1 MESVLTPPL
10 PFKFEENV
18 TNMAFGSLCE
28 SWEKWK
34 NGFQIY
40 VKACELNKKTE
51 EIQMNIFL
59 HVVGEQCRE
68 IIEQSTT
75 KCTTLAALI
84 GQVDNHFK
92 AKKNVTVERHRFFT
106 RQQGEHESIDQ
117 YVFELRKLAQSCEFG
132 NLNDGLIKDRLVCGI
147 VSAAIRERL
156 LREDDLTLN
165 KALEICRAAIVSKM
179 YSEDIKRE
187 CTSETKGNEVCAVA
201 NKEVYELNRSGAKVE
216 AKSSRGMSSGRGW
229 RGRGWAHGA
238 GRSGAPGAAGPAGA
252 QHRAPYAYRGG
263 RCGQCGGVHKKYDC
277 PAYGR
282 SCMKCSRPNH
292 FARMCR
298 VYMVEESEDQV
309 NNIKNRCCDCCEEWN
324 TELKINNVPVCF
336 KLDTGAEV
344 NILPK
349 RYLRK
354 LGISSKD
361 LSKTN
366 TRLTEY
372 SGAGLNVIGKIFLR
386 VRYKN
391 NLYVLEFKIVDLNSA
406 PILGRY
412 ACKELN
418 LVRRVMSVEQSND
431 NDPDFIKKFS
441 DVFHGIGCLPGE
453 YKIQLKSDAVP
464 VIHAPR
470 KLPFAIKDAVKNKLL
485 EMEAQGII
493 AKVEGPSDWV
503 SSITVVKKSN
513 GDLRICLDPKELNNA
528 IKREHFRLPTIDEIV
543 SNLSGARYFSTLD
556 ASSGFW
562 QVRLDETTDTLSRA
576 YEPSASVEHAGR
588 EALHDE
594 VCAVERALAGVAN
607 DHFTDHQFV
616 ALQKQTDTDDELV
629 QLRKCILKGW
639 PDDRKDLV
647 DVLRPYWT
655 YRDEITVAQGIVRA
669 PDRWGDWI

>member
-68 IIEQSTT
+68 IIEQSKT
-75 KCTTLAALI
+75 KSTTLAALI

-132 NLNDGLIKDRLVCGI
+132 DLNDGLIKDRLVCGI

-187 CTSETKGNEVCAVA
+187 CTSELKGSEVCAVA
-201 NKEVYELNRSGAKVE
+201 NKEVFELNRSGAKVE
-216 AKSSRGMSSGRGW
+216 AKSSRSMSSGRGW
-229 RGRGWAHGA
+229 RGRGWVPGA
-238 GRSGAPGAAGPAGA
+238 GRAGASGAAGPAGA
-252 QHRAPYAYRGG
+252 QHRAPYAHRGG

-298 VYMVEESEDQV
+298 VYMVEESEDQ
-309 NNIKNRCCDCCEEWN
+309 
-324 TELKINNVPVCF
+324 P
-336 KLDTGAEV
+336 
-344 NILPK
+344 
-349 RYLRK
+349 
-354 LGISSKD
+354 
-361 LSKTN
+361 
-366 TRLTEY
+366 
-372 SGAGLNVIGKIFLR
+372 GKH
-386 VRYKN
+386 
-391 NLYVLEFKIVDLNSA
+391 LY
-406 PILGRY
+406 
-412 ACKELN
+412 
-418 LVRRVMSVEQSND
+418 
-431 NDPDFIKKFS
+431 
-441 DVFHGIGCLPGE
+441 
-453 YKIQLKSDAVP
+453 
-464 VIHAPR
+464 
-470 KLPFAIKDAVKNKLL
+470 
-485 EMEAQGII
+485 I
-493 AKVEGPSDWV
+493 A
-503 SSITVVKKSN
+503 
-513 GDLRICLDPKELNNA
+513 
-528 IKREHFRLPTIDEIV
+528 
-543 SNLSGARYFSTLD
+543 
-556 ASSGFW
+556 
-562 QVRLDETTDTLSRA
+562 DTLSRA

-594 VCAVERALAGVAN
+594 VCAVERALAVVA
-607 DHFTDHQFV
+607 DRHFTDHQFV

-655 YRDEITVAQGIVRA
+655 YRDELTVAQGIVRA
-669 PDRWGDWI
+669 PDRWGNWI